1 LLGIKYQLQARWVLI
16 EIGLIVLTILV
27 VVNFILGCGLFAE
40 AVDNRRRNNQEEE
53 EEALRLQHQQRPRR
67 GAAGIVRS
75 ESFWIPNP
83 QDIPRPVTLPRVV
96 TIRERRLEEPRLPVI
111 FELASLGLSEE
122 DEPPHYEEIGEGG
135 GEVYSDPL

>member
-1 LLGIKYQLQARWVLI
+1 MLI
-16 EIGLIVLTILV
+16 EAGLIVLTILV
-27 VVNFILGCGLFAE
+27 VVNLILGCGLFIE
-40 AVDNRRRNNQEEE
+40 AVDNRRRNDEEEE

-83 QDIPRPVTLPRVV
+83 QDIPRPAELPRVV
-96 TIRERRLEEPRLPVI
+96 TVRERRLEEPRLPVI